1 MEIIQ
6 VPSPMTRFL
15 MLFLIF
21 CGTLMFTNG
30 AHQNRLEDKQWRDFL
45 EANGLS
51 PEKVAV
57 RNTIPDVPRGI
68 RPFIGWKNYWKFQR
82 CPPGMKRDNQRM
94 CRVVWE

>member
-1 MEIIQ
+1 MKTIQ

-15 MLFLIF
+15 VLLLIF

-30 AHQNRLEDKQWRDFL
+30 AHQLRLEDKQWRDFL

-51 PEKVAV
+51 PDKVAV
-57 RNTIPDVPRGI
+57 GNTIPGVPRGI
-68 RPFIGWKNYWKFQR
+68 KPFIGRKNYWKFQR
-82 CPPGMKRDNQRM
+82 CPPGMKRDNQGM